1 MTMTRAP
8 ISSMFALFGLA
19 VLACVAFAGN
29 RADLKTGA
37 FNPPR
42 AAPDFSLTGSNG
54 ADVKLSRYRGKVVA
68 LGFGYTSCPEI
79 CPTTMAFLAQARK
92 ELGASAGDFQVLY
105 VTVDPERDTPDK
117 LRRFVTA
124 FDPSFIG
131 ATGTQAQLA
140 AVRDAYGVQV
150 KRLAPMSDGNY
161 LIHHSSFVYLIDRGG
176 DIRAIMPYG
185 VAVDDIVHDVKALLA
200 KSAGE

>member
-1 MTMTRAP
+1 MRRAHTP
-8 ISSMFALFGLA
+8 STFVLIGLVAL
-19 VLACVAFAGN
+19 AFAAYAGN
-29 RADLKTGA
+29 KNDLKTGA

-54 ADVKLSRYRGKVVA
+54 IDVKLSRYRGKVVA

-92 ELGASAGDFQVLY
+92 ELGAAANDFQVLY

-124 FDPSFIG
+124 FDPSFVG
-131 ATGTQAQLA
+131 ATGTAAQLS
-140 AVRDAYGVQV
+140 AVRNAYGVQV
-150 KRLAPMSDGNY
+150 KRLAAMSDGNY
-161 LIHHSSFVYLIDRGG
+161 LIHHSSFVYLIDRSG
-176 DIRAIMPYG
+176 DIRAMMPYG
-185 VAVDDIVHDVKALLA
+185 VSSDDIVHDVKVLLA

>member
-1 MTMTRAP
+1 MTRAHARSTFVL
-8 ISSMFALFGLA
+8 IVVVAL
-19 VLACVAFAGN
+19 AFAAHAGN
-29 RADLKTGA
+29 KNDLKTGA

-54 ADVKLSRYRGKVVA
+54 IDIKLSRFRGKVVA

-79 CPTTMAFLAQARK
+79 CPTTMAFLAEARK
-92 ELGASAGDFQVLY
+92 ELGAAANDFQVLY

-117 LRRFVTA
+117 LRKFVTA
-124 FDPSFIG
+124 FDPSFVG
-131 ATGTQAQLA
+131 ATGTAAQLA
-140 AVRDAYGVQV
+140 AVRNAYGVQV

-161 LIHHSSFVYLIDRGG
+161 LIHHSSFVYLIDRSG
-176 DIRAIMPYG
+176 DIRAMMPYG
-185 VAVDDIVHDVKALLA
+185 VSTDDIVHDVKVLLA